1 MGGSIGKYSR
11 GSPGTGL
18 IGRLSHTCRSEI
30 DELHVLVAEIVAEK
44 LAANTG
50 EARGAIRRQ
59 QAQCGGLIAVTH
71 HAILDKCVTHH
82 LGRSAGGVNDHDPRI
97 CNALDRVLEQGKM
110 RAAKDDGVG
119 IVTIGFIEVALHDRA
134 RNIAVAPALLSQRH
148 EHLTGMFTDDR
159 LRVESGDRLAIGTQ
173 AYGGLRRQH
182 EVPAAW
188 MSRSRSRRT
197 RLNHADYWKRGHRVA
212 QGVECHG
219 RGCIAGYNEQLDA
232 LLLQLGCRLGRISL
246 NRYRA
251 LGAIR
256 QARRVTQVNQVFVGQ
271 RFLDGLE
278 DGQPT
283 DAGVEY
289 ANGQIALFVIL
300 HTRIVPKVAQ
310 LWNNSAQIFGRLGIE
325 VQKVLYGVVGSVIL
339 LVLIGF
345 ALPRVHSVEVSTE
358 IDAQQATIFALV
370 NDFRRFTL
378 WSPWT
383 DTDPNARFI
392 YSGNSRGTGATVTW
406 DGTILGSGT
415 QTITQSRPFEYVGIV
430 MSPGEPGQARSWFRL
445 EPGVGTTLVH
455 WGFEADYG
463 LNIVGRYFASMLG
476 GVVARDYE
484 AGLANLKE
492 LAESLPIA
500 DFSDIEI
507 EHLVVEPMDIAYLPT
522 TSRPEPAAISEAMG
536 KSYFQILN
544 FIDEHNLQ
552 DAGAPLSITRTFSG
566 SALVFDSAIPVRG
579 VTDETPKEDG
589 GVKLGSTY
597 GGLVIRVRHTGS
609 YRDLNTTHRKIT
621 AYLAAL
627 GLERNGDPW
636 ESYVSD
642 PGNTPEKD
650 LLTYVYYPI
659 RQT

>member
-1 MGGSIGKYSR
+1 M
-11 GSPGTGL
+11 
-18 IGRLSHTCRSEI
+18 SHTCGSEI
-30 DELHVLVAEIVAEK
+30 DELHILVAEIVAEK
-44 LAANTG
+44 LAANTS
-50 EARGAIRRQ
+50 EACGAIRRQ
-59 QAQCGGLIAVTH
+59 QAQCGGLITGTH
-71 HAILDKCVTHH
+71 QLVLDKCITHG
-82 LGRSAGGVNDHDPRI
+82 LGRSAGRVNDRDPRI
-97 CNALDRVLEQGKM
+97 RNALDRVLEQGEM
-110 RAAKDDGVG
+110 RAAEDDGVG
-119 IVTIGFIEVALHDRA
+119 IMTIGFVQVTLHDRA
-134 RNIAVAPALLSQRH
+134 RNIAVTPALLSQRH
-148 EHLTGMFTDDR
+148 EHLTGMFADDR
-159 LRVESGDRLAIGTQ
+159 LRVASCNRLAVGPQTH
-173 AYGGLRRQH
+173 GGLGRQH
-182 EVPAAW
+182 KVPATR
-188 MSRSRSRRT
+188 MRRSGSRRT
-197 RLNHADYWKRGHRVA
+197 RLNHADDRKRGHRLA
-212 QGVECHG
+212 QGVERHG
-219 RGCIAGYNEQLDA
+219 RCGVAGDNEQLDA
-232 LLLQLGCRLGRISL
+232 LLLQLGRRLGRIAL
-246 NRYRA
+246 DRHRA
-251 LGAIR
+251 LGAIG
-256 QARRVTQVNQVFVGQ
+256 QACCVTQVDQAFVRK
-271 RFLDGLE
+271 RFLDSLE

-283 DAGVEY
+283 HAGVEY
-289 ANGQIALFVIL
+289 TNWQVALFLIL
-300 HTRIVPKVAQ
+300 HARIVPKDAQ
-310 LWNNSAQIFGRLGIE
+310 LWNNPARIFGRSGIA

-358 IDAQQATIFALV
+358 IDAQQATVFALV

-378 WSPWT
+378 WAPWT

-392 YSGNSRGTGATVTW
+392 YSGNSRGAGATVTW

-415 QTITQSRPFEYVGIV
+415 QTIMESRPFEYVGIV
-430 MSPGEPGQARSWFRL
+430 MSPGEPGEAKSWFRL
-445 EPGVGTTLVH
+445 EPGVGTTIVH
-455 WGFEADYG
+455 WGFEVDYG

-500 DFSDIEI
+500 DFSDLEI

-566 SALVFDSAIPVRG
+566 SALVFDAAIPVRG
-579 VTDETPKEDG
+579 VTDETPREDG
-589 GVKLGSTY
+589 AVKLGSSY

-609 YRDLNTTHRKIT
+609 YRDLASTHRKIT

-627 GLERNGDPW
+627 GIQRNGDPW

-642 PGNTPEKD
+642 PGKTPEKD